1 MLRHMK
7 NKHKSI
13 DEAQENIQ
21 SGNSFCLQ
29 CGFKCRRVMDL
40 RKHLSTVH
48 FYTFQ
53 KEKLSFANY
62 REFEMWKSDV
72 ESNNATQ
79 YVLPSGEKIDKDG
92 RKVSYYQCN
101 RSGLYKCMA
110 KKRLVKSSETHL
122 QSPSKLT
129 KAKLGTTSNS
139 NIKTNILSIEQ
150 RKVLELFAY
159 KKPTISNTLTIKDLR
174 LDDNFPHPEI
184 LNHDISIVKELINP
198 DVFEMVQTKLLHLEQ
213 SWSCSICSTPQYK
226 DMIECEVCETWY
238 HWICVSLS
246 ETVGDVHWICHKCD
260 SKKVVRVE

>member
-110 KKRLVKSSETHL
+110 KKRLVKSS
-122 QSPSKLT
+122 
-129 KAKLGTTSNS
+129 
-139 NIKTNILSIEQ
+139 EQ